1 MSDHNSATSE
11 DEEEPLESWI
21 ESETSFKFAWKIENF
36 TEKYEESENGKSL
49 RSSIVSI
56 RGPDDKKTHWRLSL
70 YPKGRREKDR
80 DYLSVY
86 LRLRNKFAKEEVS
99 AEFQLSI
106 LDSTNDYKFTTGVL
120 TSNYEGKV
128 LGRFVKYERLKTLS
142 SQLLPNDNLTIVCD
156 VTIFGERK
164 PVLYCN
170 EEQLEN
176 GDVSQDLEKAFT
188 SKELCDV
195 QLQCGEKIFDCHKFM
210 LSARSPV
217 FRAMFQAEMEEKK
230 TNKVDINDLDPDI
243 LAEMLHFI
251 YTGKTPKLD
260 DFA

>member
-1 MSDHNSATSE
+1 MK
-11 DEEEPLESWI
+11 L
-21 ESETSFKFAWKIENF
+21 
-36 TEKYEESENGKSL
+36 
-49 RSSIVSI
+49 
-56 RGPDDKKTHWRLSL
+56 
-70 YPKGRREKDR
+70 
-80 DYLSVY
+80 
-86 LRLRNKFAKEEVS
+86 
-99 AEFQLSI
+99 
-106 LDSTNDYKFTTGVL
+106 
-120 TSNYEGKV
+120 EGKV

-176 GDVSQDLEKAFT
+176 GDVSQDLGNAFT

-195 QLQCGEKIFDCHKFM
+195 QLQCGEKIFDCHKVI

-260 DFA
+260 DFAGQLLGVADRYQIEKLKIICEEFLCMSLNVENCVDLLITGDLYNADNLKRFSLKFISRNGIKSSDWKETLKKYPTLMLEVIDALNH